1 MSEYYGFKN
10 RNIQIE
16 VEKEETAERGHIIFN
31 SQDTTDIPRLER
43 LLEEE
48 EKIFVKFSFSNEDFN
63 ARAMIDYIKY
73 YEKKD
78 YLLAGRQYIAAKMF
92 QVLEKKYPQLK
103 EYEGSKNLEV
113 FEQGD
118 LELYHKKEKFM
129 FDLKNVEEVL
139 AKEGIS
145 IDRIHFIMRD
155 IEVGRLSDAL
165 AILLKDNNPFKVS
178 IYISGSSF
186 SSYNP
191 DSKEKELL
199 SYVYSYTEY
208 NKFDEGKPSLRKE
221 ELDQIAQK
229 QKKKKKN
236 EKVQTNIHRNN

>member
-1 MSEYYGFKN
+1 
-10 RNIQIE
+10 
-16 VEKEETAERGHIIFN
+16 
-31 SQDTTDIPRLER
+31 
-43 LLEEE
+43 
-48 EKIFVKFSFSNEDFN
+48 
-63 ARAMIDYIKY
+63 
-73 YEKKD
+73 
-78 YLLAGRQYIAAKMF
+78 MF

-129 FDLKNVEEVL
+129 FDIKNVEEVL
-139 AKEGIS
+139 AIEGIS

-155 IEVGRLSDAL
+155 IDAGRLSDAL

-199 SYVYSYTEY
+199 SYVYSYTY
-208 NKFDEGKPSLRKE
+208 FLRGNEGKPSWRKE
-221 ELDQIAQK
+221 KLDQIAQK
-229 QKKKKKN
+229 QKKKKK
-236 EKVQTNIHRNN
+236 E